1 MEHFKEYLTFIQKFD
16 LRVIETKDKRISSG
30 NEQVYGAGYDIRH
43 QNPNFSFQFPGHLR
57 LLKDLAIVD
66 LISADEDK
74 RLDYLIQVE
83 KVLTRFDDFW
93 KNYHNHYPLGS
104 EPLKDNFLLVIRFGK
119 IFHTNILE
127 PNKTDIIVT
136 WEFVEDLCDSVRER
150 EESLAAFVKEIFQLE
165 SRSKS
170 DSEDMKIDDTPEIV
184 SELSNNKVAVNTKIK
199 RYPVFV
205 EGMYDQFFKI
215 LKEYFSAE
223 QQPGLHSLLKDNV
236 LPKDKLLFNSNGNQ
250 LADAF
255 KQLIEANFIVSCTK
269 AELEGWIIDNFQYA
283 SNSQAKPFTAGYLNG
298 IISSDVKICKSPIL
312 AIMNDGS
319 GITILVAIARS
330 KRRSD
335 V

>member
-30 NEQVYGAGYDIRH
+30 SEPVYRAGYDIRH

-104 EPLKDNFLLVIRFGK
+104 EPFKDNFLLVIRFGK

-170 DSEDMKIDDTPEIV
+170 SSEDTTNEYAPEII
-184 SELSNNKVAVNTKIK
+184 SEPNNSKVEINTKIK

-205 EGMYDQFFKI
+205 EGVADQFFTI
-215 LKEYFSAE
+215 LREYLAAE
-223 QQPGLHSLLKDNV
+223 QQQELHLLLKDNT

-255 KQLIEANFIVSCTK
+255 KQLIEANLIVSCSK

-298 IISSDVKICKSPIL
+298 IISSDAKICKSPIL
-312 AIMNDGS
+312 TVNKNESMGMTLIP
-319 GITILVAIARS
+319 VARN
-330 KRRSD
+330 KKGGTG
-335 V
+335 